1 MEASTRKSL
10 LHDHDRLH
18 TGTSQIHDFFKRLIY
33 FFYFWLWWVF
43 GAALGLFSSCGEWGL
58 FFIVVCG
65 VLIVVTSLVVE
76 RRL

>member
-1 MEASTRKSL
+1 MTMTGFILEL
-10 LHDHDRLH
+10 LRSMIFL
-18 TGTSQIHDFFKRLIY
+18 KIY

-58 FFIVVCG
+58 LFIAVCG